1 MSVEQ
6 RKAVYLVQGQKITY
20 SKKDSYSGSLLT
32 NTLGV
37 YEFEFRT
44 DSEWTEFDKVAL
56 YLQATG
62 VQPIYIELTDTNIA
76 TCTTGQDG
84 NKIYTVPVP
93 EQMLTKAGQLTVGLI
108 GYYSNQDD
116 FRFPTNTDSSYR
128 IAASVQPLDGK
139 QYPQYISIMEQIL
152 LRLYKGQGGSTEDL
166 TELRRQVAQLN
177 QLLKQDGDGTQ
188 FLGNDG
194 NYHTITGY
202 DDTEIKRDIKD
213 IKNNKI
219 DLSKFMD
226 KSMSPNLLNVLD
238 QTTSLSDN
246 SLTVTC
252 ANGLYTINGT
262 SKGTYFI
269 GLSGTIG
276 IKSNGTELQTQTLT
290 PLVTGKKYGLN
301 IFEVGGTVTE
311 NGFNLGVKDSAG
323 NTFCNNESVGSTNN
337 QPAYVL
343 LYAKLNTVFNNY
355 QFYLSIEE
363 DRIPDVYFP
372 YGEKVYR
379 KIKPSALPDVET
391 EAAYEPDYVWTDY
404 ALFIKNIY
412 HNKIYNDAGFLVD
425 DANKNRSSTEI
436 VPLQREQDMFSNA
449 TGGVKVY
456 FYDEQQQFISKGE
469 TYYRVPIYKENYP
482 ENAKFVSFTYYRDSV
497 GTDNV
502 MHIFNVDNQYLG
514 RKPYPTTKKIKG
526 VRPRIDIKLSDTQQQ
541 IIDKF
546 MDAYMTEDCDVVFE
560 CGTYNWST
568 IWDTLANDY
577 QWNTAYELP
586 IGGNCNYD
594 LNNSTIIA
602 TPAYTVDATKGNS
615 SVFGTGRRTLFA
627 KGYTIKNGTI
637 IGNDTTYII
646 HDEQSGSEVPYVRNY
661 DNLHLIYRK
670 GGNVSYLSRCIGSGS
685 GTHGRANINRCI
697 FETDHT
703 ANEVAWH
710 GCQDNN
716 QYEFMLCVTNS
727 VFVNVGLLLDT
738 LYDNGKGICIYTGN
752 IAQAEPKINDSKW
765 TLYK

>member
-1 MSVEQ
+1 MSLEQ
-6 RKAVYLVQGQKITY
+6 RRAVYNVDGQALTFVKAESYKGPLLV
-20 SKKDSYSGSLLT
+20 
-32 NTLGV
+32 NTFGAYTL
-37 YEFEFRT
+37 ELRFSR
-44 DSEWTEFDKVAL
+44 EWKEFDRIAL
-56 YLQATG
+56 YLQAAGAAGITLD
-62 VQPIYIELTDTNIA
+62 LTDPLNARKLSETDTQVIYLVNVPSQILKSV
-76 TCTTGQDG
+76 GQ
-84 NKIYTVPVP
+84 I
-93 EQMLTKAGQLTVGLI
+93 TVGVT
-108 GYYSNQDD
+108 GYKSEDTS
-116 FRFPTNTDSSYR
+116 FRFPTTLDSSFKVTQSTPNME
-128 IAASVQPLDGK
+128 AEVLPQQVSVVEKIFLQLYAQLGADVS
-139 QYPQYISIMEQIL
+139 QEQI
-152 LRLYKGQGGSTEDL
+152 QAA
-166 TELRRQVAQLN
+166 VN
-177 QLLKQDGDGTQ
+177 QAIAEGKIS
-188 FLGNDG
+188 N
-194 NYHTITGY
+194 Y
-202 DDTEIKRDIKD
+202 DDTEIKEAIENIKD
-213 IKNNKI
+213 SKI
-219 DLSKFMD
+219 DLGTFMD
-226 KSMSPNLLNVLD
+226 KSISPNLLNVSD

-246 SLTVTC
+246 SFTVTC

-262 SKGTYFI
+262 AKGTYFI

-276 IKSNGTELQTQTLT
+276 IKSNVTELQTQTLT
-290 PLVTGKKYGLN
+290 PLVSGKKYGLQ

-311 NGFNLGVKDSAG
+311 NGFDLGVKDSTG
-323 NTFCNNESVGSTNN
+323 NTFANTESVGSTNN

-343 LYAKLNTVFNNY
+343 MYAKSNTVFNNY

-372 YGEKVYR
+372 YGEQVYR

-412 HNKIYNDAGFLVD
+412 DNKIYNDAGFLVD

-502 MHIFNVDNQYLG
+502 MHIFNVNNQYLG
-514 RKPYPTTKKIKG
+514 RKPYATTKKIKG
-526 VRPRIDIKLSDTQQQ
+526 VRPRIDIKLSDTEQQ

-577 QWNTAYELP
+577 EWNTAYELP
-586 IGGNCNYD
+586 IGGNCTYD

-615 SVFGTGRRTLFA
+615 SVFGTGRRTLFG

-670 GGNVSYLSRCIGSGS
+670 GVNVSYLSRCIGSGS
-685 GTHGRANINRCI
+685 GTHGRANIDRCI

-710 GCQDNN
+710 GCKDEN